1 MALLRSVATDVQL
14 PIAAGNVW
22 ESTGT
27 GLFYWFAVF
36 KSVFQ
41 KCVCQNSLKRTSSL
55 PFYIDIDFFFFYHLA
70 RMKPKVKNTP
80 PHGPEVVFRC
90 KL

>member
-1 MALLRSVATDVQL
+1 MALLHSVATNVQL

-55 PFYIDIDFFFFYHLA
+55 PFYIDIDFFFLPFSPYEA
-70 RMKPKVKNTP
+70 KSQKYTTTWSR
-80 PHGPEVVFRC
+80 GGI
-90 KL
+90 